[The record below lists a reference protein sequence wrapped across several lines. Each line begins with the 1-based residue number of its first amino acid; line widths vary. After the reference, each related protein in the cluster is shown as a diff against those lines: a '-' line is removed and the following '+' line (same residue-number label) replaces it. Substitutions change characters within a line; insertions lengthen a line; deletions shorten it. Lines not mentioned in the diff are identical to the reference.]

1 MGGSDKSDL
10 ELEDTTKV
18 DQEEV
23 VVKRK
28 SAIQKDTM
36 SLLRQEQIQDYKR
49 KVTKEDRERRY
60 ALRHGESAH
69 KNNQS
74 GSSDGLSSDGEQSP
88 RKKKR
93 VSFGLVSRAD
103 EGTGHD
109 NEFVSPR
116 TVSLKDKER
125 LLSGYR

>member
-1 MGGSDKSDL
+1 MMGGSDKNDL
-10 ELEDTTKV
+10 ELEDTTKI

-23 VVKRK
+23 AVKRK
-28 SAIQKDTM
+28 SAIQKDTI

-60 ALRHGESAH
+60 ALRHGESAD
-69 KNNQS
+69 KNNQG
-74 GSSDGLSSDGEQSP
+74 GSSDGLSSEGEQSP

-103 EGTGHD
+103 EASGND
-109 NEFVSPR
+109 NEFVGPQ
-116 TVSLKDKER
+116 TVSLKDKKKDF
-125 LLSGYR
+125 